1 VRVLIYQNPDAGH
14 EPSLP
19 QALVHKLQRAGHEV
33 EWKSIKENRLGDATV
48 GSFDLV
54 VAAGGDGSVG
64 RTARQLV
71 GGRVP
76 IAVLPLGTANNLAS
90 ILDAGKHDLADRI
103 AAWAIVPFDAGT
115 VAWGDERD
123 WFFEGFGIGAFA
135 ETAARLTALDRT
147 GPTEDTREA
156 ELARDIMALRDRSRQ
171 QTPLECELHLD
182 GKVVTA
188 PLLMLEVLN
197 IGLLGPKVELAP
209 GVDPSDGALD
219 VVLVDQDQRAKL
231 TAYLE
236 ALSAGHDPGPPFAAT
251 RARQVRVKLPSE
263 VCAHIDGKSVTL
275 PSPVDIRLGIQHH
288 AVRFLGGTPG

>member
-19 QALVHKLQRAGHEV
+19 QALVHKLQRAGHSV
-33 EWKSIKENRLGDATV
+33 EWRSIKEHRLSDPAIGD
-48 GSFDLV
+48 FDLV

-71 GGRVP
+71 GGHVP
-76 IAVLPLGTANNLAS
+76 IAVLPMGTANNLAS

-103 AAWAIVPFDAGT
+103 TEWAIVPFDAGT
-115 VAWGDERD
+115 VEWGDERD

-135 ETAARLTALDRT
+135 ETAAKLTALDRT
-147 GPTEDTREA
+147 GPTEDSREA
-156 ELARDIMALRDRSRQ
+156 ELTRDILALRDRSRA
-171 QTPLECELHLD
+171 QTPLDCEVHLD
-182 GKVVTA
+182 GKVVSA
-188 PLLMLEVLN
+188 RLIMLEVLN

-209 GVDPSDGALD
+209 GVDPSDGSLD
-219 VVLVDQDQRAKL
+219 VVLIDEAKRGKL
-231 TAYLE
+231 TVYLE
-236 ALSAGHDPGPPFAAT
+236 ARAAGHDPGPPFAAT
-251 RARQVRVKLPSE
+251 RAHQVHVKLASN
-263 VCAHIDGKSVTL
+263 VCAHIDGKSVTV